1 MRFIQKLFFVG
12 TIYLFVSHPAFASA
26 EDSLTINTHLP
37 TIVRYVHAG
46 INDDVA
52 LKWNALDTGL
62 IKLSQ
67 VNPAVRGHYNSL
79 GNLGSAL
86 NPQIFKS
93 DQEILTV
100 TGIRSYEPYKWT
112 PDSLRFYRS
121 NKRFSQ
127 LDYHNSTFKE
137 QEIRVIHSQNI
148 LKNWSAGID
157 FHRLGVKDFT
167 RNGDTY
173 QNQLALYTWY
183 ESPNKRY
190 NLFLSAIWNTFKN
203 QINGGLRS
211 DSIFDL
217 GNITN
222 LGLKGLSI
230 ALSDAK
236 HQYRNHNFSLQNRYN
251 LLNLPDSGSSRKRVL
266 GSFQFIQ
273 TTNFESG
280 SYAYSDAV
288 SDSTFYTHFY
298 NSTITYDS
306 LHYYDLRNSGGF
318 LLPQSD
324 SSSSVYFR
332 NFTTVIEAEHQWFEY
347 SQRDEFHRSN
357 YSLKGRLFSPIRDSS
372 FSFLGAANFVF
383 AGENRGMYNIEARA
397 ATPQYKPGG
406 LYISAVANR
415 READFMYQNY
425 YSNHFI
431 WNNNFNAIHSQTLKI
446 GLTNKPHHFQLEFAL
461 QTIQNYVYVGSDA
474 RPLQS
479 DASIKITQVK
489 LIKNFSFRI
498 WHLDNEMYFQNG
510 SKDNVVY
517 VPAYCGSHA
526 LYLENDFFKKA
537 MRAQIGFQLHY
548 NSGYYAD
555 SFMPA
560 TSLFYTQNNRKTG
573 DYPMIDFFIHMKIKT
588 ARVFLKIENLT
599 DGILSDSYFLTPHY
613 PQPGRLL
620 QFGLSWRFF
629 DM

>member
-1 MRFIQKLFFVG
+1 MQKLFSLGIIF
-12 TIYLFVSHPAFASA
+12 LFNSISGYGVA
-26 EDSLTINTHLP
+26 EDSLTISTPIP
-37 TIVRYVHAG
+37 TVVRFVHSG

-52 LKWNALDTGL
+52 LKSNTLDSGL
-62 IKLSQ
+62 ISLSQ

-86 NPQIFKS
+86 NPQVFKS

-100 TGIRSYEPYKWT
+100 AGIRAYEPYKWT

-148 LKNWSAGID
+148 LKNWSAGLD

-190 NLFLSAIWNTFKN
+190 NLFLSAIWNVFKN
-203 QINGGLRS
+203 QVNGGLKS
-211 DSIFDL
+211 DSLFDL

-230 ALSDAK
+230 NLSDAK
-236 HQYRNHNFSLQNRYN
+236 HHYRNHNFSLQNRYN

-273 TTNFESG
+273 STNFESG

-288 SDSTFYTHFY
+288 SDSIFYSHFY
-298 NSTITYDS
+298 NSSSTYDS

-324 SSSSVYFR
+324 SSSSFYFR

-347 SQRDEFHRSN
+347 SQRDDFHRSN
-357 YSLKGRLFSPIRDSS
+357 YSLKGRLFSPVRDSS
-372 FSFLGAANFVF
+372 FGFLGAANFVF
-383 AGENRGMYNIEARA
+383 AGENRGMYTIEARA
-397 ATPQYKPGG
+397 ATPQYKPGS
-406 LYISAVANR
+406 LYISANANR

-431 WNNNFNAIHSQTLKI
+431 WTNDFNAIHSQSLKI
-446 GLTNKPHHFQLEFAL
+446 GLTNKAYHFQLEFAL
-461 QTIQNYVYVGSDA
+461 QSIQNYVYVGSDA
-474 RPLQS
+474 RPAQF
-479 DASIKITQVK
+479 DDPIEITQVK
-489 LIKNFSFRI
+489 IIKNFSIRK

-510 SKDNVVY
+510 SQDNVLY
-517 VPAYCGSHA
+517 LPAYCGSHA

-537 MRAQIGFQLHY
+537 MRAQVGFNLHY
-548 NSGYYAD
+548 NSGYYANA
-555 SFMPA
+555 FMPA
-560 TSLFYTQNNRKTG
+560 TALFYNQNERKTG

-588 ARVFLKIENLT
+588 ARIFLKVENLS
-599 DGILSDSYFLTPHY
+599 DGIFANRYFLTPHY
-613 PQPGRLL
+613 PQAGRLL